1 MNKFAKALLLAL
13 VFAAP
18 VAIFAPAVQA
28 SPVTTHQQ
36 VAQVST
42 QNRMAAK
49 KRRTRRTRRT
59 RKYLQSTVVPNMK
72 RHLTVAT
79 ISLNK

>member
-13 VFAAP
+13 VVAAP
-18 VAIFAPAVQA
+18 VAISASAVQA
-28 SPVTTHQQ
+28 SPVTTDQQ

-42 QNRMAAK
+42 QKSMAGK
-49 KRRTRRTRRT
+49 KRRRRRR
-59 RKYLQSTVVPNMK
+59 RKYLQSTAVPNMK

-79 ISLNK
+79 VSLNK

>member
-36 VAQVST
+36 VAQVFT

-49 KRRTRRTRRT
+49 KRRTRRT

>member
-13 VFAAP
+13 VVAAP
-18 VAIFAPAVQA
+18 VGNFAPTVQA
-28 SPVTTHQQ
+28 SPVTTRQQ

-42 QNRMAAK
+42 QNRLAAK
-49 KRRTRRTRRT
+49 KRRTRRTR
-59 RKYLQSTVVPNMK
+59 KYLRSTVVPSIK

-79 ISLNK
+79 VSLNK

>member
-13 VFAAP
+13 VVAAP

-28 SPVTTHQQ
+28 SPVKTHQQ
-36 VAQVST
+36 VAQIST
-42 QNRMAAK
+42 QNSMAAK
-49 KRRTRRTRRT
+49 KRRPLRT
-59 RKYLQSTVVPNMK
+59 RKYLRSTVVPSTR

-79 ISLNK
+79 VSLNK